1 MIILNLL
8 DYEFSFRHSSI
19 MELGLREL
27 RKESSNNDEVTVEL
41 ADLKQGDKLKN
52 KISYNTW
59 KINKTKSVVYG
70 KCTSLSYGKCFER
83 GRRHDTSKRY

>member
-52 KISYNTW
+52 KISYNT
-59 KINKTKSVVYG
+59 
-70 KCTSLSYGKCFER
+70 
-83 GRRHDTSKRY
+83 